1 MPGLRLS
8 VAWQVSHEAKAV
20 NLLLTL
26 LILAA
31 ILTSILIIGF
41 LVLWW
46 KGVEVIVLPGL
57 GVIIAT
63 PLIVGLLLVIE
74 IVIVLL
80 ASFAK

>member
-1 MPGLRLS
+1 M
-8 VAWQVSHEAKAV
+8 

-26 LILAA
+26 LIGVAIIVS
-31 ILTSILIIGF
+31 ILTIGF
-41 LVLWW
+41 LVMWW
-46 KGVEVIVLPGL
+46 KGVEVIALPGL